1 MQYRITET
9 IPISIPVSDIAEEYF
24 NFYIYQTNPS
34 SLNYFVLNGFTITIN
49 LHSVVLSREF
59 LTWIE
64 FPKYR
69 EGVLNITGN
78 TRIWRKANL
87 TINHRG

>member
-9 IPISIPVSDIAEEYF
+9 IPIPIPVSDIAEEYF

-34 SLNYFVLNGFTITIN
+34 SLNYFVLNGFAIYIN
-49 LHSVVLSREF
+49 LYSVVLSREF
-59 LTWIE
+59 LIWIE

-69 EGVLNITGN
+69 EGVLN

>member
-9 IPISIPVSDIAEEYF
+9 ISIPIPVSDIAEEYF
-24 NFYIYQTNPS
+24 NFYIYYYQTDPS
-34 SLNYFVLNGFTITIN
+34 SLNYFVLNGFTIHIN
-49 LHSVVLSREF
+49 LYSVVLSREF
-59 LTWIE
+59 LIWIE

-69 EGVLNITGN
+69 EGVLN
-78 TRIWRKANL
+78 TRIWRKTDL